1 MKKDDEKRLLEE
13 EFFEVQSEKI
23 EGALN
28 DAPDVDMIKI
38 KKVKSELFEV
48 IASSID
54 NAFDYKEG
62 EIKYKLTLPKQW
74 IGPRLFYI
82 WIIPILIIKRVRKY
96 LYSFYCY
103 LCFIEDC

>member
-13 EFFEVQSEKI
+13 EFFEAQSDTT
-23 EGALN
+23 EGTLN
-28 DAPDVDMIKI
+28 DALDVDMIKI

-62 EIKYKLTLPKQW
+62 EIKYKLPLPRQW
-74 IGPRLFYI
+74 LGQRLFYI

-103 LCFIEDC
+103 LCFVEDY